1 MKKLLSVVA
10 VAAIVTS
17 AFAFNTR
24 ALAYCVLNGTGTA
37 CVVKTSVVEQTNGAA
52 TDTHFPFAA
61 GKWNGTFAGCNAAS
75 PTTDCITPIRL
86 IAD

>member
-1 MKKLLSVVA
+1 MKKLLSVLA

-24 ALAYCVLNGTGTA
+24 ALGYCVLNNAGTA
-37 CVVKTSVVEQTNGAA
+37 CEVRQNVVEQTGTANAS
-52 TDTHFPFAA
+52 HFPFAA
-61 GKWNGTFAGCNAAS
+61 GKWNGTHAGCTGAS
-75 PTTDCITPIRL
+75 IVTDCITPIKL